1 MARSIAS
8 GSRSLA
14 RRAYDALKQDILT
27 CVLLPGAQI
36 FEGELAAHYGMSKT
50 PVREALN
57 LLGQEDLVQVL
68 PRRGYLVA
76 PVTLR
81 DVQEVFQLRLL
92 LETAAAELAAEHITE
107 DGIRQLNALVAVR
120 YTYRDRVSYGR
131 FLRANREF
139 HVAVARASGNVR
151 LAAFVAKLLEDM
163 ERILHLGLDLRD
175 SAEEM
180 AAEHA
185 ELVDALLRGDG
196 ALARRVVT
204 EQLQTSRK
212 RVLEALVGSESAASG
227 IRLQPVDLNS
237 AAGAR

>member
-1 MARSIAS
+1 VAATRGS
-8 GSRSLA
+8 GARSLA
-14 RRAYDALKQDILT
+14 RRAYEALKQDILT
-27 CVLLPGAQI
+27 CELRPGAQI
-36 FEGELAAHYGMSKT
+36 FEGELAQRYGTSKT

-57 LLGQEDLVQVL
+57 LLGQDGLVEVL

-107 DGIRQLNALVAVR
+107 DSLRQLRALVAVR
-120 YTYRDRVSYGR
+120 YTYRDRASYSR
-131 FLRANREF
+131 FLRANRAF
-139 HVAVARASGNVR
+139 HVAVAEASGNRR
-151 LAAFVAKLLEDM
+151 LALFVGKLLEDM

-175 SAEEM
+175 SADEM
-180 AAEHA
+180 AAEHG

-204 EQLQTSRK
+204 EQLQSSRK
-212 RVLEALVGSESAASG
+212 RVLEALVGSVSAACG
-227 IRLQPVDLNS
+227 IHLVP
-237 AAGAR
+237 AE